1 MTPRTMH
8 AAVWRARGEPIAVE
22 EVTLRELGPREVLLK
37 VTAANACVTD
47 AIVLAPDIPAIFDNV
62 APQIFG
68 HGAVGII
75 DAVGSHVTVTAPG
88 DRVIASANPLCRTC
102 HYCLR
107 GRPDQCTD
115 IVIAGPPNGRLEDG
129 QDVVPNGNIGGY
141 AEYAIVPDNQ
151 ITPVHTDV
159 PDDELAL
166 LADGIGGGLG
176 AAFNVAPVLLD
187 SDVAVFGC
195 GATGLGY
202 VQAAKIARAKRIIAV
217 DPLAHRREM
226 ALELGATHAVDPAEG
241 EVVQMVQELT
251 DDVGGFIPR
260 GVDFAFEASAN
271 ARGMEEAWHATR
283 SAGHVILASMPWKL
297 DDTVSLPAVP
307 AAIFGKT
314 LHSSQWGHIN
324 ILRDLPRYIRLIE
337 SGEVRIAPLISGHF
351 ALDELDHV
359 LGEVAAHRVYG
370 AIMTPAA

>member
-1 MTPRTMH
+1 M
-8 AAVWRARGEPIAVE
+8 AVE
-22 EVTLRELGPREVLLK
+22 AVALREPGPREVLLK

-47 AIVLAPDIPAIFDNV
+47 AIVLAPDVPSMFGNV

-75 DAVGSHVTVTAPG
+75 EAVGSHVTVTAPG

-107 GRPDQCTD
+107 GRPDQCAD
-115 IVIAGPPNGRLEDG
+115 IALHGPPNGRLEDG
-129 QDVVPNGNIGGY
+129 LEVVPNGNIGGY

-151 ITPVHTDV
+151 VTPIHTDV
-159 PDDELAL
+159 PDDQLAL

-176 AAFNVAPVLLD
+176 AAFNVAPVLLG

-202 VQAAKIARAKRIIAV
+202 VQAARIARAKRIIAV
-217 DPLAHRREM
+217 DPHADRRDM
-226 ALELGATHAVDPAEG
+226 AVELGATHTVDPGEG
-241 EVVQMVQELT
+241 DVVEMVQALT

-271 ARGMEEAWHATR
+271 ARGMEQAWAATR
-283 SAGHVILASMPWKL
+283 SAGHTVLASMPWKL
-297 DDTVSLPAVP
+297 DDMVSLPSVP
-307 AAIFGKT
+307 LAIFGKT

-324 ILRDLPRYIRLIE
+324 ILRDLPRYIRLME
-337 SGEVRIAPLISGHF
+337 SGEVSVGPLVSAHYGLDQLDA
-351 ALDELDHV
+351 ALA
-359 LGEVAAHRVYG
+359 EVAAHKVYG
-370 AIMTPAA
+370 AIMTPHG

>member
-1 MTPRTMH
+1 MSARTMH
-8 AAVWRARGEPIAVE
+8 AAVWRTRGEPMAVE
-22 EVTLRELGPREVLLK
+22 PVTLRALGPRDVLLK

-47 AIVLAPDIPAIFDNV
+47 AIVLAPDVPAMFGNV

-68 HGAVGII
+68 HGAVGVIEEI
-75 DAVGSHVTVTAPG
+75 GSHVTVTAPG

-107 GRPDQCTD
+107 GRPDQCAE
-115 IVIAGPPNGRLEDG
+115 IVLHGPPNGRLGDG

-151 ITPVHTDV
+151 VTPVHTDV

-176 AAFNVAPVLLD
+176 AAFNVAPVLGD

-202 VQAAKIARAKRIIAV
+202 VQAARIARARRIIAI
-217 DPLAHRREM
+217 DPHADRRDM
-226 ALELGATHAVDPAEG
+226 AAELGATHTVDPTDG
-241 EVVQMVQELT
+241 DVVAQVQALT

-283 SAGHVILASMPWKL
+283 SAGHVVLASMPWQL
-297 DDTVSLPAVP
+297 DDMVSLPSVP
-307 AAIFGKT
+307 LAIFGKT

-337 SGEVRIAPLISGHF
+337 SGEVQVAPLVSGHF
-351 ALDELDHV
+351 GLDELDKALV
-359 LGEVAAHRVYG
+359 EVAAHKVYG
-370 AIMTPAA
+370 AIMTPAG

>member
-1 MTPRTMH
+1 MQ
-8 AAVWRARGEPIAVE
+8 AAVWRTRGEPQSVE
-22 EVTLRELGPREVLLK
+22 DVTLRALGPRDVLLK

-47 AIVLAPDIPAIFDNV
+47 AIVLADDVPEMFGNV

-75 DAVGSHVTVTAPG
+75 EQVGSHVTVTAPG

-102 HYCLR
+102 YYCLR
-107 GRPDQCTD
+107 GRPDQCAD
-115 IVIAGPPNGRLEDG
+115 IVLHGPPNGVLGDG
-129 QDVVPNGNIGGY
+129 REVVPNGNIGGY

-151 ITPVHTDV
+151 ITPVRTDV
-159 PDDELAL
+159 PDDQLAL

-176 AAFNVAPVLLD
+176 AAFNVAPVLIG
-187 SDVAVFGC
+187 SEVAVFGC

-202 VQAAKIARAKRIIAV
+202 VQAARVARAKRIIAV
-217 DPLAHRREM
+217 DPHAERREM

-241 EVVQMVQELT
+241 DVVAQVQELT

-271 ARGMEEAWHATR
+271 ARGMEEAWNATR
-283 SAGHVILASMPWKL
+283 SAGHTVLASMPWKL
-297 DDTVSLPAVP
+297 DDMVSLPSVP
-307 AAIFGKT
+307 LAIFGKT

-337 SGEVRIAPLISGHF
+337 SGEVRVEPLVSGHF
-351 ALDELDHV
+351 ALDQLDAA
-359 LGEVAAHRVYG
+359 LAEVAAHRVYG
-370 AIMTPAA
+370 AIITPAS